1 MEHGFFQQ
9 FLTIIASAVV
19 AITLF
24 RRVRLPPI
32 LAYLSVGVL
41 LGPYSLGVVDNDAG
55 IHLLSELGVVFLLF
69 MLGLEF
75 SLPRMIAM
83 RRTVFG
89 LGSMQVILTAAL
101 IMLAAWALDL
111 PFATSLVIA
120 GALALSSTAIV
131 TRELIRRN
139 EINATHGRLS
149 VGILIF
155 QDLAA
160 VFFLIVVPTLGGSQQ
175 QLDSREV
182 VTMLLQGSALLVA
195 LLVFGRTVL
204 PMLFNEVAKSRSDE
218 LFVLTT
224 LVAALAAAWLTH
236 AAGLSMAL
244 GGFLAGMMLGE
255 SRYRHQLEAD
265 IRPFRDVLLGL
276 FFVSVGM
283 QLDLNALVAHIHWV
297 LAATLALLLVKAGL
311 IMLSAWLLH
320 GDAAN
325 SLRAGIC
332 LAQGGEFGF
341 ALLALALNH
350 QLVSSELHALV
361 VAVIIFSMLAT
372 PILIRYS
379 EALSRL
385 LMRYSRSSRQTDSL
399 PHPGNELEDISDH
412 VILCGYGRVGQVIA
426 RFLRPL
432 EIPYVIIDND
442 PLRVQEAAMAGERI
456 FYGDARRTD
465 LLKSLGS
472 ERARLMILT
481 FPDDADALKA
491 LQGLKHHFPDLPVLV
506 RTRDD
511 GRLEQL
517 QQAGATEV
525 IPEALEGSL
534 MLVSHVLTLLDVP
547 ERAIEAR
554 IGQVRQERYRLL
566 HGYYHGGQSSK
577 LDKHGAPAEVLHPVI
592 LAPGSHA
599 PGHSLGELELAVEVE
614 SIRRDQELLSA
625 PGAETRL
632 QDNDIVILRGTV
644 REVEKAEAL
653 LLAG

>member
-1 MEHGFFQQ
+1 MEQGFFQQ

-24 RRVRLPPI
+24 RRVQLPPI
-32 LAYLSVGVL
+32 LAYLSVGIL
-41 LGPYSLGVVDNDAG
+41 LGPHTLGIVVNDAG

-89 LGSMQVILTAAL
+89 LGSLQVILTAAL
-101 IMLAAWALDL
+101 IIGVGWLLEL

-139 EINATHGRLS
+139 EINAEHGRLS
-149 VGILIF
+149 VGVLIF

-175 QLDSREV
+175 SLDSQAV
-182 VTMLLQGSALLVA
+182 VMMLLQGSALLVA

-283 QLDLNALVAHIHWV
+283 QLDLEALIEHIHWV
-297 LAATLALLLVKAGL
+297 LAATLALLLLKTGL
-311 IMLSAWLLH
+311 LALSAWLLH
-320 GDAAN
+320 RDAPNA
-325 SLRAGIC
+325 LRAGIC
-332 LAQGGEFGF
+332 LSQGGEFGF

-350 QLVSSELHALV
+350 QLIGSELHALV
-361 VAVIIFSMLAT
+361 VAVIIFSMLLT
-372 PILIRYS
+372 PLLIRFS
-379 EALSRL
+379 EPISQL
-385 LMRYSRSSRQTDSL
+385 LLRHTRKSESTEHL
-399 PHPGNELEDISDH
+399 PRPSAELDELSDH

-426 RFLRPL
+426 RFLQPL
-432 EIPYVIIDND
+432 QIPYLIIDND
-442 PLRVQEAAMAGERI
+442 PMRVQEAAMAGERI

-472 ERARLMILT
+472 DRARLLILT

-506 RTRDD
+506 RTQDD
-511 GRLEQL
+511 GRLQQL
-517 QQAGATEV
+517 IEAGATEV

-534 MLVSHVLTLLDVP
+534 MLVSHVLTLLDIP
-547 ERAIEAR
+547 RAAIEAR
-554 IGQVRQERYRLL
+554 IGQVREERYRLL
-566 HGYYHGGQSSK
+566 HGYYHGAQSRK
-577 LDKHGAPAEVLHPVI
+577 RDKRGAQAEVLHPVI
-592 LAPGSHA
+592 LAPGSHG
-599 PGHSLGELELAVEVE
+599 PGHRIDELELGVEVE
-614 SIRRDQELLSA
+614 SIRRGSELLSA
-625 PGAETRL
+625 PETVTTL
-632 QDNDIVILRGTV
+632 EDNDIVILRGCV
-644 REVEKAEAL
+644 GDVEKAESR

>member
-1 MEHGFFQQ
+1 MEQGFFQQ

-24 RRVRLPPI
+24 RRVQLPPI
-32 LAYLSVGVL
+32 LAYLGVGIL
-41 LGPYSLGVVDNDAG
+41 LGPHTLGIVANDAT

-89 LGSMQVILTAAL
+89 LGSLQVVLTAAL
-101 IMLAAWALDL
+101 IILVAWLLGMPL
-111 PFATSLVIA
+111 PTSLVIA

-139 EINATHGRLS
+139 EINAVHGRLS

-175 QLDSREV
+175 TLDSREL

-283 QLDLNALVAHIHWV
+283 QLDLDALLEHLHWV
-297 LAATLALLLVKAGL
+297 LATTLALVVVKAGL
-311 IMLSAWLLH
+311 IAIAAWLLH
-320 GDAAN
+320 RDSQNA
-325 SLRAGIC
+325 LRAGIC
-332 LAQGGEFGF
+332 LSQGGEFGF
-341 ALLALALNH
+341 ALLALAFNH
-350 QLVSSELHALV
+350 QLISSELHALV
-361 VAVIIFSMLAT
+361 IAVIILSMLTT

-379 EALSRL
+379 ESLSRL
-385 LMRYSRSSRQTDSL
+385 LLRFSRSTQRTDHL
-399 PHPGNELEDISDH
+399 PHPTDELEDLSDH

-432 EIPYVIIDND
+432 QIPYVTIDND

-481 FPDDADALKA
+481 FPDDGDALKA
-491 LQGLKHHFPDLPVLV
+491 LQGLKHHFPELPVLV
-506 RTRDD
+506 RTKDD

-547 ERAIEAR
+547 RDAIETR
-554 IGQVRQERYRLL
+554 IGRVREERYRLL

-577 LDKHGAPAEVLHPVI
+577 LDKHGAPAQVMHPVI
-592 LAPGSHA
+592 LTPGSHG
-599 PGHSLGELELAVEVE
+599 PGHSLGELELKVDIE
-614 SIRRDQELLSA
+614 SIRRDDELLSMPDA
-625 PGAETRL
+625 DTRL

-644 REVEKAEAL
+644 TEVEKAESR